1 MEQTAWMFP
10 LKGQQ
15 WLKALH
21 ITLAAISLGG
31 SVVILILLG
40 VKLSDARFHYDF
52 SIDYI
57 NYRLFNGLIYY
68 TFLGNIAT
76 ALCYSLYT
84 RWGFVRFRWLAVK
97 WALLIALLIIVL
109 GFFGA
114 HINSLAGFSDSG
126 LNRDAF
132 QKEYDQ
138 LLARAFVFA
147 AALVSLFLTIFLLS
161 AVRPWGKGK
170 RDLFPNVRTARRILL
185 PIVALGM
192 AFGLFNTIQ
201 LNQLR
206 RLPIAPLDF
215 SQLSDGLYTGVFEK
229 GGGPYEVALEV
240 QFGQLIDARLTSS
253 RQSRYVKMAEG
264 VLQRMV
270 EEQSLQ
276 VDAITGATTTS
287 QCILKAAEQ
296 AIRE

>member
-1 MEQTAWMFP
+1 MEQQAWIIGAR
-10 LKGQQ
+10 GQQ

-21 ITLAAISLGG
+21 ITLAALSLGG
-31 SVVILILLG
+31 SMVILLLLG
-40 VKLSDARFHYDF
+40 IKLSGPRFHYDF

-57 NYRLFNGLIYY
+57 NYRLFNGLVYY

-97 WALLIALLIIVL
+97 WILLIALIFVVL
-109 GFFGA
+109 GFFGSR
-114 HINSLAGFSDSG
+114 INGLAGLSDSG
-126 LNRDAF
+126 LNHGAF
-132 QKEYDQ
+132 QNEYNR
-138 LLARAFVFA
+138 LLLQAFFFA
-147 AALVSLFLTIFLLS
+147 AALVAFFLAIFIIS

-170 RDLFPNVRTARRILL
+170 RDIFSDIHKARRIIL
-185 PIVALGM
+185 PIVALAL
-192 AFGLFNTIQ
+192 AFGVFNTIQ

-206 RLPIAPLDF
+206 RLSISPLDF
-215 SQLSDGLYTGVFEK
+215 SKVPDGKYTGVFEK
-229 GGGPYEVALEV
+229 GGGPYEVALEF
-240 QFGQLIDARLTSS
+240 QSGRLMDARLSAS
-253 RQSRYVKMAEG
+253 RQSKYVKMAEQ
-264 VLQRMV
+264 VLQRMA

-287 QCILKAAEQ
+287 MCILKAAEQ